1 MAATTASTSMV
12 MACTLALSLCPQMS
26 VVKILSHSL
35 IARISN
41 SRVAELI
48 IIKEQP
54 KPQTTKTISSKM
66 EKEQKTQQIS
76 TTGNSAL
83 LSTAANSGGNVGSP
97 SIVYENTGSLSNID
111 WIHHNRAFITGFR

>member
-1 MAATTASTSMV
+1 MTSTMV
-12 MACTLALSLCPQMS
+12 LTLSPQMS
-26 VVKILSHSL
+26 VVKFLSQPL
-35 IARISN
+35 IAQISN
-41 SRVAELI
+41 SRVQLI
-48 IIKEQP
+48 IIKLEQP